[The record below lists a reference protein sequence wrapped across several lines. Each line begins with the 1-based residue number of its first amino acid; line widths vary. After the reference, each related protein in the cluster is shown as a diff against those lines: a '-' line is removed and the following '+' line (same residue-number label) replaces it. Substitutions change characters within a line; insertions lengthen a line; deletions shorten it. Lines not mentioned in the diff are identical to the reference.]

1 MQEGGMDNRRL
12 QKAAKLATFG
22 QRKVT
27 PRVCVA
33 DSKQHIRT
41 FLAEALEELGFVTCE
56 CMQASQ
62 LGAVCDAQL
71 PDLILLGLS
80 AGGVEAGEML
90 KALAVKEFDGK
101 VLLLGPR
108 DSSVVAAVRALGE
121 NLGIAMLPTLATPF
135 GTDALRDSVAAFL
148 PVEAPPSPPVDAA
161 EAVSAGWLELWYQPK
176 ISTHTLALRE
186 AEGLI
191 RIRHPTWG
199 VVPPAYFIAN
209 DGDPH
214 FQGVSEF
221 VIGRVIDDWRYFVSQ
236 HGPVELA
243 INLPIAF
250 LQDPEAVK
258 SLCLQMPD
266 HPAFE
271 GIIIEI
277 NGTEVIRNLE
287 LVKEVAGQLRFHNI
301 AISIDDLGAEWPSLV
316 GHHTFPFVELKVD
329 RKFIAGC
336 SDDRLK
342 RAVCR
347 QILDLADGYG
357 ARTVAEGVET
367 RSDFVAVREMGFDL
381 VQGFL
386 FAKPVTA
393 KKFARTI
400 LGNAVRMPQ

>member
-1 MQEGGMDNRRL
+1 MVNQRIEE
-12 QKAAKLATFG
+12 AAKLATFG
-22 QRKVT
+22 RRKVT
-27 PRVCVA
+27 PRVCIA

-62 LGAVCDAQL
+62 LGAVLDAQL
-71 PDLILLGLS
+71 PDLVVLGLS
-80 AGGVEAGEML
+80 AGGVEAREML
-90 KALAVKEFDGK
+90 KALAVKEFEGK

-108 DSSVVAAVRALGE
+108 DSSVVAAVRELGE

-135 GTDALRDSVAAFL
+135 GTDGLHDSVATFL

-161 EAVSAGWLELWYQPK
+161 EAVRAGWLELWYQPK
-176 ISTHTLALRE
+176 IGTRTFALRE

-199 VVPPAYFIAN
+199 VVPPAYFIAS

-214 FQGVSEF
+214 LRGLSEF
-221 VIGRVIDDWRYFVSQ
+221 VIGRAISDWRYFVSQ
-236 HGPVELA
+236 HGPIELA

-250 LQDPEAVK
+250 LKDPEAVK
-258 SLCLQMPD
+258 NLCLQMPD

-271 GIIIEI
+271 GMIIEI
-277 NGTEVIRNLE
+277 NGTEVVRNLE
-287 LVKEVAGQLRFHNI
+287 LVKDVARQLRFHNI

-316 GHHTFPFVELKVD
+316 GLDNFPFVELKVD
-329 RKFIAGC
+329 RTFIAGC
-336 SDDRLK
+336 ADDRLK

-367 RSDFVAVREMGFDL
+367 RADFLAVREMGFDL

-386 FAKPVTA
+386 FAKPVA
-393 KKFARTI
+393 PKKFAQTI
-400 LGNAVRMPQ
+400 LGRPVVPH